1 VTAVEQDAAR
11 RALLEFIADQ
21 LDRRRPIPCRTS
33 PNRDR
38 WTSDND
44 AEQRAAAEAC
54 HDCAAFAGCGM
65 YGDTY
70 PAEHGVYG
78 GKTST
83 ERLPRRGRPRKTTTT
98 KETAA

>member
-38 WTSDND
+38 WTS
-44 AEQRAAAEAC
+44 AAEAC

>member
-1 VTAVEQDAAR
+1 
-11 RALLEFIADQ
+11 
-21 LDRRRPIPCRTS
+21 
-33 PNRDR
+33 
-38 WTSDND
+38 
-44 AEQRAAAEAC
+44 
-54 HDCAAFAGCGM
+54 M